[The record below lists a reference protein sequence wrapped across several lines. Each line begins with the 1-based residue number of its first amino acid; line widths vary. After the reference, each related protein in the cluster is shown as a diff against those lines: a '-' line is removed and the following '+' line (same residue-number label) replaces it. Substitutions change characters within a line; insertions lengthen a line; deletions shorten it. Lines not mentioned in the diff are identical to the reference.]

1 MTPVIAHIRSLGIRI
16 VIYLDDILIL
26 HQDPSVLQSIFRKV
40 VSLLEGLGFLINL
53 NKCSQFPSQQLI
65 FLGTMLN
72 TVTMSLSLR
81 TEKLDLIQQGELQ
94 PRTKG
99 KTSLQELAAL
109 LGHMRHA
116 AQKSE
121 WHLAGSSALLLR
133 VHSAGTLRYRGK
145 GSKQSLELSREA
157 MKDVE
162 EPQSTNTQHL
172 RCPPVDLVIHTDAS
186 LLGWGGGNSRQHLHQ
201 GRGVTVTYQCT
212 GAQSSISSNPSF
224 HEESEIT
231 TGSYPPA
238 HRQHHSGGTYQQEGG
253 TLTVSVSNSTGTLVS
268 CPQDQILGDSNTYS
282 RNTQC
287 RCRHGIS
294 SIQPQ
299 SGMDI
304 GPQIFRKK
312 PFSSPGGRSVCIKAN
327 PPGEELCLQISR
339 SGSNSSRRF
348 SPRLEQVEEFHTL
361 SCEHSSSGSEEDPGR
376 GSIRPGNNT
385 ELA

>member
-1 MTPVIAHIRSLGIRI
+1 MIPVIAHIRSLGIRI

-26 HQDPSVLQSIFRKV
+26 HQDPGILQSIFRKV

-53 NKCSQFPSQQLI
+53 NKCSQFPFQQLI

-186 LLGWGGGNSRQHLHQ
+186 LLGWGGGQQQATPPSGERSHSNISMHWSSKQHIFQSKISL
-201 GRGVTVTYQCT
+201 
-212 GAQSSISSNPSF
+212 SSISSNPRS
-224 HEESEIT
+224 
-231 TGSYPPA
+231 PPA
-238 HRQHHSGGTYQQEGG
+238 HIHQRIDNTTAVAHTNKRGAHSPSLSAIALELWSRVLKIRYWVTATHIPGILNVHADTASRQSNPRVEW
-253 TLTVSVSNSTGTLVS
+253 TLDPRYFGRNRFHLPEVGLFASKLTHQVESYVSRFPDPGEIAVDAFV
-268 CPQDQILGDSNTYS
+268 QIGA
-282 RNTQC
+282 
-287 RCRHGIS
+287 
-294 SIQPQ
+294 
-299 SGMDI
+299 
-304 GPQIFRKK
+304 
-312 PFSSPGGRSVCIKAN
+312 GGRVSY
-327 PPGEELCLQISR
+327 
-339 SGSNSSRRF
+339 
-348 SPRLEQVEEFHTL
+348 TL
-361 SCEHSSSGSEEDPGR
+361 
-376 GSIRPGNNT
+376 
-385 ELA
+385 L